1 MCAKI
6 KFGMFMTDAR
16 GKVGGHVF
24 SKNRSGAYVRTKV
37 TPSNARTS
45 RQTFIRS
52 LLASLSASWSGITA
66 SARNGFNEAVADWA
80 TSDIFGDSRNPTGKT
95 LFTKLNMNL
104 GNTGQTLI
112 FAAPEKVTVPEFGET
127 TAEFSLAAALLSI
140 TSENEVPGN
149 TVQVSA
155 TPPLSQG
162 TSFYKGKF
170 RQIGFYLSNGQDGLA
185 SYAQY
190 VAKYGVPNVGD
201 NIAFELKRV
210 MPNGQAGV
218 PIVVKA
224 TIVA

>member
-1 MCAKI
+1 MAKI

-52 LLASLSASWSGITA
+52 LLASLSASWSALTD
-66 SARNGFNEAVADWA
+66 SVRNGFNEAVADWA

-104 GNTGQTLI
+104 GNTGQVLI
-112 FAAPEKVTVPEFGET
+112 NAAPEKVTVPDFGET
-127 TAEFSLAAALLSI
+127 EIEISLGATTLEI
-140 TSENEVPGN
+140 TSANTVSGN
-149 TVQVSA
+149 VVQVSA
-155 TPPLSQG
+155 TPPLSKG

-170 RQIGFYLSNGQDGLA
+170 RQIGFYPSSTQLKLV
-185 SYAQY
+185 SYSEY
-190 VAKYGVPNVGD
+190 VAKFGVPKIGD

-218 PIVVKA
+218 PITVKA
-224 TIVA
+224 TVVA